1 MFQQVR
7 KRVASSERRQ
17 GSIVRSFDLLTLPFA
32 RFVTTKIPARKDSH
46 PVTLMSLIEIS
57 DLDDPRLHVY
67 RNIKK
72 TNLTRWSSHFIAEGK
87 KLTIRLLQSDFGV
100 ASILTSDKHVDLI
113 TPHLR
118 DNVPAY
124 VVPHQLAQMLV
135 GQTFHAGML
144 GCGIRK
150 IPPSVDDLMKID
162 RRHLFVVCC
171 GVENAENIGG
181 IIRAAAGFGATVLL
195 LGPHCCDPFSRRAL
209 RVSMGNSLNI
219 PIIQIDEELG
229 STLTML
235 RDNHRFNLVASILD
249 DTALPL
255 SDCPT
260 DGNVAVLLGNEDAG
274 LAAEWVELC
283 DRRVTIPMYS
293 GTDSLNV
300 AMAAAVFLHHFSGN
314 VKTATPRD
322 EIV

>member
-1 MFQQVR
+1 MRPKQVPSSR
-7 KRVASSERRQ
+7 PVA
-17 GSIVRSFDLLTLPFA
+17 
-32 RFVTTKIPARKDSH
+32 
-46 PVTLMSLIEIS
+46 LMPLIEIS

-113 TPHLR
+113 APHLR
-118 DNVPAY
+118 DDVPAY

-150 IPPSVDDLMKID
+150 IPPGVDDLMKMD

-171 GVENAENIGG
+171 GVENAENMGG
-181 IIRAAAGFGATVLL
+181 IIRAAAGFGATALL

-219 PIIQIDEELG
+219 PIIELDEELRP
-229 STLTML
+229 TLIML
-235 RDNHRFNLVASILD
+235 RDDHQFDLVASILD
-249 DTALPL
+249 DSAIPL
-255 SDCPT
+255 RECQNNS
-260 DGNVAVLLGNEDAG
+260 NVAILLGNEDAG

-283 DRRVTIPMYS
+283 DRRVTIPMHS

-300 AMAAAVFLHHFSGN
+300 AMAAAVFLHHFADN
-314 VKTATPRD
+314 VKTTTPNS
-322 EIV
+322 ETA

>member
-1 MFQQVR
+1 MNACR
-7 KRVASSERRQ
+7 RLKHHRLRLRVKQ
-17 GSIVRSFDLLTLPFA
+17 GTYFGTVP
-32 RFVTTKIPARKDSH
+32 KDSR
-46 PVTLMSLIEIS
+46 PVALMPLIEIS

-118 DNVPAY
+118 DDTPAY

-150 IPPSVDDLMKID
+150 IPPTLDDLMKID
-162 RRHLFVVCC
+162 RRHLLVVCC
-171 GVENAENIGG
+171 GVENAENMGG
-181 IIRAAAGFGATVLL
+181 IIRAAAGFGATALL

-209 RVSMGNSLNI
+209 RVSMGSSLNI
-219 PIIQIDEELG
+219 PILEVDEELR
-229 STLTML
+229 SSLTRL
-235 RDNHRFNLVASILD
+235 RDEHHFNLVATILD
-249 DTALPL
+249 ATAGPL
-255 SDCPT
+255 RDCPT
-260 DGNVAVLLGNEDAG
+260 TGNIAILLGNEDAG
-274 LAAEWVELC
+274 LDAEWVELC
-283 DRRVTIPMYS
+283 DRRVTIPMHS

-300 AMAAAVFLHHFSGN
+300 AMAAAVFLHHFAESVN
-314 VKTATPRD
+314 TATPSGD
-322 EIV
+322 VV